1 MHSIDDFNYAM
12 EQTRVILPPEKR
24 LETFGTS
31 VLNYYLI
38 TEDMDSVNLSR
49 VREGSIEAARPQIV
63 SPATFSK
70 LMLEGFGE
78 QASRLAE
85 AISANPQRFTF
96 LKYGFTVKKNDIRMY
111 EAHEPVEAVI
121 ERVRQDVAAKADPLS
136 AIIKGVDDAWE
147 VCLLKFMLDTAGAS
161 GEKNIRDMRDRGLL

>member
-1 MHSIDDFNYAM
+1 MSSIDDFNYAM
-12 EQTRVILPPEKR
+12 EQTEIVLPPEQR
-24 LETFGTS
+24 LATFGTS
-31 VLNYYLI
+31 VLSYYLI

-49 VREGSIEAARPQIV
+49 VREGSIEAARPQII
-63 SPATFSK
+63 SPNTFSK

-85 AISANPQRFTF
+85 AISANPQRFAF

-111 EAHEPVEAVI
+111 EAHEPLDAVI
-121 ERVRQDVAAKADPLS
+121 ARVKTDVAAKADPL
-136 AIIKGVDDAWE
+136 ATIIKGVDDAWE
-147 VCLLKFMLDTAGAS
+147 VCLLKFMLDMVGAS

>member
-1 MHSIDDFNYAM
+1 MSSIDDFHYAL
-12 EQTRVILPPEKR
+12 EQTEIILPPEKR

-38 TEDMDSVNLSR
+38 TEDMDKVNLSK
-49 VREGSIEAARPQIV
+49 VREGSIEAARTQII
-63 SPATFSK
+63 SPGNLAK

-78 QASRLAE
+78 EASKLAE
-85 AISANPQRFTF
+85 VISANSQRFAF

-111 EAHEPVEAVI
+111 EAHEPIDAVI
-121 ERVRQDVAAKADPLS
+121 ARVKGDVAAKADPLS
-136 AIIKGVDDAWE
+136 AVIKGVDDAWE
-147 VCLLKFMLDTAGAS
+147 VCLLKFMLDMANAS